1 VFEKS
6 VKNLQRGE
14 GQAAVTIEEFIIVSK
29 EMIPQLIINKHDNF
43 DKVIKD
49 ANSKKNFFDFIGALD
64 KQIAN
69 MTLANYHSLTNILNV
84 LRFTGFEH

>member
-64 KQIAN
+64 SCQLPQLDEHSECAQIHW
-69 MTLANYHSLTNILNV
+69 L
-84 LRFTGFEH
+84 